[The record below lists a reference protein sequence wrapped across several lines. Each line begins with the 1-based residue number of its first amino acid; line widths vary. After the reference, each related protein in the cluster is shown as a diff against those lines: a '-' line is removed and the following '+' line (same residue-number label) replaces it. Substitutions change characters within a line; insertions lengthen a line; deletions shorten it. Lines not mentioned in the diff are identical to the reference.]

1 MKKNKWLIQELL
13 EFRLLRGREISVIE
27 LAFSSEYEHQLIRV
41 RLTCKDVSSVQIKEM
56 ESQTAGSG
64 IVAIDL
70 ADGDDGQHFLVEE
83 WENQTFRFYCRQYE
97 AKREEGVK

>member
-1 MKKNKWLIQELL
+1 MQRRFFRSNKK
-13 EFRLLRGREISVIE
+13 
-27 LAFSSEYEHQLIRV
+27 
-41 RLTCKDVSSVQIKEM
+41 M

-64 IVAIDL
+64 IVAIDP

-97 AKREEGVK
+97 AAEKKVLSKEAQNGVAQT